1 MSWGSDR
8 SKLLLACA
16 ITLASLLT
24 WGAGVVW
31 ADVSSLK
38 ISDATQS
45 QVLSD
50 INRRLERIEN
60 KLDELNSALRK

>member
-1 MSWGSDR
+1 MAWSSDR
-8 SKLLLACA
+8 FKILLACA

-24 WGAGVVW
+24 WGAGMMW
-31 ADVSSLK
+31 GDVNLLK
-38 ISDATQS
+38 LSDATQT
-45 QVLSD
+45 QGLSE